1 MLWNLFELT
10 WQQPPVR
17 FRGARASDARP
28 GFRAEL
34 ERRVLRV
41 PQRRRR
47 PLHAAASLALIQE
60 LVDAARNAGAAQAY
74 VVDAYGLAVDGT
86 AHVARLE
93 MIDHQIV
100 VGFAEEANRL
110 PARGAQANVDAIP
123 ATAVVRR
130 GQLHNA
136 GTAVHR
142 IAALLATARHQQ
154 LLRGKKLR
162 TADKT
167 VHWMV

>member
-1 MLWNLFELT
+1 MRGNSVLWNLFELT

-74 VVDAYGLAVDGT
+74 VLT
-86 AHVARLE
+86 RPTSLSSCQCPRHEARS
-93 MIDHQIV
+93 
-100 VGFAEEANRL
+100 
-110 PARGAQANVDAIP
+110 
-123 ATAVVRR
+123 
-130 GQLHNA
+130 
-136 GTAVHR
+136 
-142 IAALLATARHQQ
+142 
-154 LLRGKKLR
+154 
-162 TADKT
+162 
-167 VHWMV
+167 